1 MATKS
6 VPAQETTITTHAINI
21 TKGGYCLESKTFQS
35 LRPPATPPPPHQPL
49 SITQFILSLLH
60 SSAIPTTQ
68 KNYLIMPSTG
78 QSLTYSEA
86 INQIYSL
93 SSSLKSLYNLNKNDV
108 SFILCPPSLH
118 VPILYFS
125 LLYLGV
131 TISPANPLSSNSE
144 LTHQIQLS
152 KPKIAFATSQTA
164 HKLPSFPLGTILID
178 SPEFISLLTQISK
191 RDTPTNHVE
200 VSQSDTAAILYSS
213 GTTGRVKG
221 VSLTHRNVIAPIAAF
236 QKSSAELDPH
246 AVSLLTLPLFHVF
259 GFFLLINE
267 FRWGRTLVLTERF
280 DFEQVLKVVE
290 RYRVS
295 DMPVSP
301 TIILTLLKSDLTNKY
316 DLSSLRRLSC
326 GGAPLS
332 KEGYGLTEAGAVS
345 RIIGPEEC
353 NRHASVGRLCGNME
367 AKIVD
372 SLTGEAFGPGKRGE
386 LWLRGPSIMKGYVG
400 DEKAT
405 AETLDS
411 EGWLKTGDLCFFDS
425 EGFLYIVDRLKE
437 LIKYKAYQVPP
448 VELEQLLLSNPE
460 IADAA
465 VIP

>member
-1 MATKS
+1 MLPHCWSSPWLYSLPPFIIPFLPSRCHRLHPIMATKS
-6 VPAQETTITTHAINI
+6 VPAQETTMTTHAINI

-35 LRPPATPPPPHQPL
+35 LIPPATPPPPHQPL

-68 KNYLIMPSTG
+68 KNFLIMPSTR

-118 VPILYFS
+118 VPIIYLS

-191 RDTPTNHVE
+191 RDSATNHVE
-200 VSQSDTAAILYSS
+200 VSQSDMAAILYSS

-221 VSLTHRNVIAPIAAF
+221 VSLTHRNVIASIAAF
-236 QKSSAELDPH
+236 QMSSVELDPH

-267 FRWGRTLVLTERF
+267 FRWGKTLVLTERF

-316 DLSSLRRLSC
+316 DLSSLRRFSC

-332 KEGYGLTEAGAVS
+332 KEVAEKFKRKFPQAE
-345 RIIGPEEC
+345 IMQ
-353 NRHASVGRLCGNME
+353 ASL
-367 AKIVD
+367 
-372 SLTGEAFGPGKRGE
+372 
-386 LWLRGPSIMKGYVG
+386 
-400 DEKAT
+400 
-405 AETLDS
+405 
-411 EGWLKTGDLCFFDS
+411 
-425 EGFLYIVDRLKE
+425 FLSFLNFNWMQDFHFS
-437 LIKYKAYQVPP
+437 Q
-448 VELEQLLLSNPE
+448 S
-460 IADAA
+460 
-465 VIP
+465 

>member
-6 VPAQETTITTHAINI
+6 VPAQETTMTTHAINI

-68 KNYLIMPSTG
+68 KNFLIMPSTR

-118 VPILYFS
+118 VPIIYLS

-191 RDTPTNHVE
+191 RDSATNHVE
-200 VSQSDTAAILYSS
+200 VSQSDMAAILYSS

-267 FRWGRTLVLTERF
+267 FRWGKTLVLTERF

-316 DLSSLRRLSC
+316 DLSSLRRFSC

-332 KEGYGLTEAGAVS
+332 KEVAEKFERKFPQAEIMQASLFLSFLLTEC
-345 RIIGPEEC
+345 RIFIFHKV
-353 NRHASVGRLCGNME
+353 NV
-367 AKIVD
+367 
-372 SLTGEAFGPGKRGE
+372 
-386 LWLRGPSIMKGYVG
+386 
-400 DEKAT
+400 
-405 AETLDS
+405 
-411 EGWLKTGDLCFFDS
+411 
-425 EGFLYIVDRLKE
+425 
-437 LIKYKAYQVPP
+437 
-448 VELEQLLLSNPE
+448 
-460 IADAA
+460 
-465 VIP
+465 